1 MFPED
6 FIHFQPK
13 LDNQESIQL
22 TPRNPV
28 IPHGKSTTNLEMAQN
43 IARNPVIPHEK
54 STTNLKMV
62 QNIARNTR
70 VKIIE
75 QPAARKLRFR

>member
-6 FIHFQPK
+6 NIHFQQK
-13 LDNQESIQL
+13 LENQERIQL

-28 IPHGKSTTNLEMAQN
+28 IPHGKSNINLEMAQN
-43 IARNPVIPHEK
+43 IAK
-54 STTNLKMV
+54 
-62 QNIARNTR
+62 NTR

>member
-6 FIHFQPK
+6 YIHFQQK

-22 TPRNPV
+22 APRNPV
-28 IPHGKSTTNLEMAQN
+28 ITHGKSQTNLEMTQNIARNSVIPNEKSKTNLEMA
-43 IARNPVIPHEK
+43 
-54 STTNLKMV
+54 